1 MAAPKIFCNYLS
13 TAEDQQAAVAGLRF
27 TRRIMKS
34 HALQSFCP
42 QEVLPGDLVQ
52 TQAQL
57 ENAARDLGTTIF
69 HPVGTCAMGR
79 VDEQGRPEDPMTVLD
94 SECRV
99 RGVVGLRV
107 VDASAMPVITSG
119 NTNAP
124 VMFIAEQVAQ
134 QILRARGQTA
144 A

>member
-1 MAAPKIFCNYLS
+1 
-13 TAEDQQAAVAGLRF
+13 
-27 TRRIMKS
+27 
-34 HALQSFCP
+34 
-42 QEVLPGDLVQ
+42 
-52 TQAQL
+52 
-57 ENAARDLGTTIF
+57 
-69 HPVGTCAMGR
+69 
-79 VDEQGRPEDPMTVLD
+79 MTVLD

-134 QILRARGQTA
+134 QILRARG
-144 A
+144 